1 MENLIFILF
10 FIYIV
15 LFFCQ
20 FLILYKL
27 FKDEN
32 IISGLSDYLSKFN
45 QLGFIVW
52 KIAFGYRKISNRRNL
67 LILRLNM
74 ILAFFVVSLI
84 IFFIYQD

>member
-10 FIYIV
+10 FISIV
-15 LFFCQ
+15 LFFSQ
-20 FLILYKL
+20 FFILYKL

-32 IISGLSDYLSKFN
+32 MISGFLDYLIKFN

-52 KIAFGYRKISNRRNL
+52 KIAFGYTKISNRKNL

-74 ILAFFVVSLI
+74 VLAFFIISLM
-84 IFFIYQD
+84 IFFIYKD